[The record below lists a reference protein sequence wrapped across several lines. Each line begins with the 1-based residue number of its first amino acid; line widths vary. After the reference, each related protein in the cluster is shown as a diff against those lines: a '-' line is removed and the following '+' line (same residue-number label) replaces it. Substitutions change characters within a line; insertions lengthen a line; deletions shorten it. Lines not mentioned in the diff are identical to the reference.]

1 MVEAVIPKLDETTQV
16 ATVERW
22 LVREGE
28 RVEQGQAICEVET
41 DKALV
46 QVEAPAAGTLRR
58 QLIAAGTEVP
68 PLTVVALVGDP
79 GEPVPAV
86 DPVGRTRGVAQ
97 SAAPN
102 AATPNAATPNAA
114 TPNAATP
121 DAATP
126 DAGAPTAGAQAAAS
140 AAAATP
146 APRPPASP
154 ASAGPVASPRA
165 RRLAAELGVDLGT
178 VSGTGPG
185 GKITDRDV
193 RRAAGS

>member
-1 MVEAVIPKLDETTQV
+1 MVEAVIPKLDETTEV

-86 DPVGRTRGVAQ
+86 DPFGRARGGAQ

-102 AATPNAATPNAA
+102 A
-114 TPNAATP
+114 
-121 DAATP
+121 
-126 DAGAPTAGAQAAAS
+126 GAEVAAS
-140 AAAATP
+140 TTP
-146 APRPPASP
+146 APPTQAPPT
-154 ASAGPVASPRA
+154 SAGPAASPRA

-178 VSGTGPG
+178 VTGTGPG

-193 RRAAGS
+193 QRAAGS

>member
-1 MVEAVIPKLDETTQV
+1 MVEAVIPKLDETTEI

-86 DPVGRTRGVAQ
+86 DPFGRASGGAQ

-102 AATPNAATPNAA
+102 AGAEAAASTTPAPPTPAPP
-114 TPNAATP
+114 TPAPPTP
-121 DAATP
+121 APPTP
-126 DAGAPTAGAQAAAS
+126 APPTQAPTA
-140 AAAATP
+140 
-146 APRPPASP
+146 
-154 ASAGPVASPRA
+154 SAGSAASPRA

-178 VSGTGPG
+178 VTGTGPG

-193 RRAAGS
+193 QRAAGS

>member
-1 MVEAVIPKLDETTQV
+1 MVEAVIPKLDETTEI

-86 DPVGRTRGVAQ
+86 DPFGRASGGAQ

-102 AATPNAATPNAA
+102 A
-114 TPNAATP
+114 
-121 DAATP
+121 
-126 DAGAPTAGAQAAAS
+126 GAEAAAS
-140 AAAATP
+140 TTP
-146 APRPPASP
+146 APPTPAPPTQAP
-154 ASAGPVASPRA
+154 TASAGPAASPRA

-178 VSGTGPG
+178 VTGTGPG

-193 RRAAGS
+193 QRAAGS

>member
-1 MVEAVIPKLDETTQV
+1 MVEAVIPKLDETTEI

-86 DPVGRTRGVAQ
+86 DPFGRARGGAQ
-97 SAAPN
+97 SVAPN
-102 AATPNAATPNAA
+102 AGAEAAASTTPAPPTPAPP
-114 TPNAATP
+114 TP
-121 DAATP
+121 
-126 DAGAPTAGAQAAAS
+126 APTA
-140 AAAATP
+140 
-146 APRPPASP
+146 
-154 ASAGPVASPRA
+154 SAGSAASPRA

-178 VSGTGPG
+178 VTGTGPG

-193 RRAAGS
+193 QRAAGS

>member
-1 MVEAVIPKLDETTQV
+1 MVEAVIPKLDETTEV

-86 DPVGRTRGVAQ
+86 DPFGRARGGAQ

-102 AATPNAATPNAA
+102 A
-114 TPNAATP
+114 
-121 DAATP
+121 
-126 DAGAPTAGAQAAAS
+126 GAEAAAS
-140 AAAATP
+140 ATP
-146 APRPPASP
+146 APPTQAPT
-154 ASAGPVASPRA
+154 ASAGPAASPRA

-178 VSGTGPG
+178 VTGTGPG

-193 RRAAGS
+193 QRAAGS

>member
-86 DPVGRTRGVAQ
+86 DPFGRTRDGAQ
-97 SAAPN
+97 
-102 AATPNAATPNAA
+102 AATPNATTPN
-114 TPNAATP
+114 
-121 DAATP
+121 
-126 DAGAPTAGAQAAAS
+126 AGAQAT
-140 AAAATP
+140 AAAPAPPTPPPLTP
-146 APRPPASP
+146 AGPA
-154 ASAGPVASPRA
+154 ASPRA

-178 VSGTGPG
+178 VTGTGPD

>member
-1 MVEAVIPKLDETTQV
+1 MVEAVIPKLDETTEI

-86 DPVGRTRGVAQ
+86 DPFGRARGGAQ

-102 AATPNAATPNAA
+102 A
-114 TPNAATP
+114 
-121 DAATP
+121 
-126 DAGAPTAGAQAAAS
+126 GAEAAAS
-140 AAAATP
+140 TTP
-146 APRPPASP
+146 APPTQAPPTQAP
-154 ASAGPVASPRA
+154 TASAGPAASPRA

-178 VSGTGPG
+178 VTGTGPG

-193 RRAAGS
+193 QRAAGS

>member
-1 MVEAVIPKLDETTQV
+1 MVEAVIPKLDETTEI

-86 DPVGRTRGVAQ
+86 DPFGRARGGAQ

-102 AATPNAATPNAA
+102 A
-114 TPNAATP
+114 
-121 DAATP
+121 
-126 DAGAPTAGAQAAAS
+126 GAEAAAS
-140 AAAATP
+140 TTPTTP
-146 APRPPASP
+146 APPPQAP
-154 ASAGPVASPRA
+154 PTSAGSAASPRA

-178 VSGTGPG
+178 VTGTGPG

-193 RRAAGS
+193 QRAAGS

>member
-1 MVEAVIPKLDETTQV
+1 MVEAVIPKLDETTEV

-86 DPVGRTRGVAQ
+86 DPFGRARGGAQ

-102 AATPNAATPNAA
+102 A
-114 TPNAATP
+114 
-121 DAATP
+121 
-126 DAGAPTAGAQAAAS
+126 GAEAAAS
-140 AAAATP
+140 TTPATP
-146 APRPPASP
+146 APPTQAPPT
-154 ASAGPVASPRA
+154 SAGPAASPRA

-178 VSGTGPG
+178 VTGTGPG

-193 RRAAGS
+193 QRAADS

>member
-46 QVEAPAAGTLRR
+46 QVEAPASGTLRR

-79 GEPVPAV
+79 DEPVPAV
-86 DPVGRTRGVAQ
+86 DPFGRTRGAQ
-97 SAAPN
+97 
-102 AATPNAATPNAA
+102 AATSNATTPN
-114 TPNAATP
+114 
-121 DAATP
+121 
-126 DAGAPTAGAQAAAS
+126 AGAQAT
-140 AAAATP
+140 AAAAAPLTP
-146 APRPPASP
+146 APPTPPP
-154 ASAGPVASPRA
+154 LTPAGPAASPRA

-178 VSGTGPG
+178 VTGTGPD